1 MYSRH
6 NGKAKENLTR
16 YLLSRILESIL
27 RNKTYTHTHMIEKL
41 NTDDNVIMGKTVQQT
56 LLCRSLDEQS
66 LKHQVRL

>member
-6 NGKAKENLTR
+6 NGKAKENLSR
-16 YLLSRILESIL
+16 CLLSRILESIL
-27 RNKTYTHTHMIEKL
+27 RNETHTHTIEKL
-41 NTDDNVIMGKTVQQT
+41 NTDDNVIMGRTVQQT